1 MKNTQDLLHGNI
13 KSELIA
19 LTIPLVLGNI
29 LQQFYNTIDS
39 FIVGRYVG
47 TEAFAGIGVAGSIMN
62 LFIFI
67 LNGGCN
73 GMSIIFAELYGQK
86 NYEKLRKESF
96 LSLSAGGGFTIVLSI
111 VSLLVLYPVLGLI
124 QTPPEVEP
132 YVVAYL
138 QIIFIGLPVTFL
150 YNWCSAVLRAAGDT
164 ETPLWTLFIAMC
176 MNLALDFAFVPGLHM
191 GTAGTALATVI
202 AQLFS
207 AGVCLWIMRKKH
219 PIFFFSRKDMG
230 MDLPLLKRTANFGAV
245 SALHQSSIYI
255 GKMLVQGAVNSGGT
269 EIISAYT
276 ATTRIEGFS
285 NSFGDSGSTAISV
298 FGPRTVAQE
307 IKRER

>member
-111 VSLLVLYPVLGLI
+111 VSLLNGKLGELF
-124 QTPPEVEP
+124 TECCLTDSVS
-132 YVVAYL
+132 
-138 QIIFIGLPVTFL
+138 G
-150 YNWCSAVLRAAGDT
+150 AGPD
-164 ETPLWTLFIAMC
+164 P
-176 MNLALDFAFVPGLHM
+176 D
-191 GTAGTALATVI
+191 TAGGRALCCGLSSDHFYRT
-202 AQLFS
+202 S
-207 AGVCLWIMRKKH
+207 CH
-219 PIFFFSRKDMG
+219 
-230 MDLPLLKRTANFGAV
+230 LPL
-245 SALHQSSIYI
+245 
-255 GKMLVQGAVNSGGT
+255 
-269 EIISAYT
+269 
-276 ATTRIEGFS
+276 
-285 NSFGDSGSTAISV
+285 
-298 FGPRTVAQE
+298 
-307 IKRER
+307 

>member
-13 KSELIA
+13 RRELIA

-111 VSLLVLYPVLGLI
+111 ASLLVLYPVLGLI
-124 QTPPEVEP
+124 QTPLEVEP

-138 QIIFIGLPVTFL
+138 QIIFIGLPATFL

-176 MNLALDFAFVPGLHM
+176 MNLALDVAFVLGLHM

-202 AQLFS
+202 AQLFFCRSVSVDHEEKTSNFFLQPEGYGNGS
-207 AGVCLWIMRKKH
+207 AASEADSQFRGGVCPSSVQYLHW
-219 PIFFFSRKDMG
+219 KDAG
-230 MDLPLLKRTANFGAV
+230 PGSGKLRWNRDHFRIYGD
-245 SALHQSSIYI
+245 HQ
-255 GKMLVQGAVNSGGT
+255 N
-269 EIISAYT
+269 
-276 ATTRIEGFS
+276 
-285 NSFGDSGSTAISV
+285 
-298 FGPRTVAQE
+298 
-307 IKRER
+307 

>member
-96 LSLSAGGGFTIVLSI
+96 LSLSAGGGLYHCFEYCKPSGS
-111 VSLLVLYPVLGLI
+111 VSG
-124 QTPPEVEP
+124 
-132 YVVAYL
+132 
-138 QIIFIGLPVTFL
+138 
-150 YNWCSAVLRAAGDT
+150 AGPD
-164 ETPLWTLFIAMC
+164 P
-176 MNLALDFAFVPGLHM
+176 D
-191 GTAGTALATVI
+191 TAGGRALCCGLSSDHFYRT
-202 AQLFS
+202 S
-207 AGVCLWIMRKKH
+207 CH
-219 PIFFFSRKDMG
+219 
-230 MDLPLLKRTANFGAV
+230 LPL
-245 SALHQSSIYI
+245 
-255 GKMLVQGAVNSGGT
+255 
-269 EIISAYT
+269 
-276 ATTRIEGFS
+276 
-285 NSFGDSGSTAISV
+285 
-298 FGPRTVAQE
+298 
-307 IKRER
+307 

>member
-13 KSELIA
+13 RRELIA
-19 LTIPLVLGNI
+19 LTIPLVIGNI

-111 VSLLVLYPVLGLI
+111 ISLLVLYPVLGLI
-124 QTPPEVEP
+124 RTPLDVEP
-132 YVVAYL
+132 YVVVYL
-138 QIIFIGLPVTFL
+138 RIIFIGLPATFL

-176 MNLALDFAFVPGLHM
+176 MNLALDVAFVLGLHM

-207 AGVCLWIMRKKH
+207 AGVCLWSMRKKH

-255 GKMLVQGAVNSGGT
+255 GKMLVQ
-269 EIISAYT
+269 
-276 ATTRIEGFS
+276 
-285 NSFGDSGSTAISV
+285 
-298 FGPRTVAQE
+298 
-307 IKRER
+307 

>member
-111 VSLLVLYPVLGLI
+111 VSLLNGKLG
-124 QTPPEVEP
+124 EP
-132 YVVAYL
+132 SGSVS
-138 QIIFIGLPVTFL
+138 G
-150 YNWCSAVLRAAGDT
+150 AGPD
-164 ETPLWTLFIAMC
+164 P
-176 MNLALDFAFVPGLHM
+176 D
-191 GTAGTALATVI
+191 TAGGRALCCGLSSDHFYRT
-202 AQLFS
+202 S
-207 AGVCLWIMRKKH
+207 CH
-219 PIFFFSRKDMG
+219 
-230 MDLPLLKRTANFGAV
+230 LPL
-245 SALHQSSIYI
+245 
-255 GKMLVQGAVNSGGT
+255 
-269 EIISAYT
+269 
-276 ATTRIEGFS
+276 
-285 NSFGDSGSTAISV
+285 
-298 FGPRTVAQE
+298 
-307 IKRER
+307 

>member
-13 KSELIA
+13 RRELIA

-96 LSLSAGGGFTIVLSI
+96 LSLSAGG
-111 VSLLVLYPVLGLI
+111 
-124 QTPPEVEP
+124 
-132 YVVAYL
+132 
-138 QIIFIGLPVTFL
+138 
-150 YNWCSAVLRAAGDT
+150 
-164 ETPLWTLFIAMC
+164 
-176 MNLALDFAFVPGLHM
+176 
-191 GTAGTALATVI
+191 
-202 AQLFS
+202 
-207 AGVCLWIMRKKH
+207 
-219 PIFFFSRKDMG
+219 
-230 MDLPLLKRTANFGAV
+230 
-245 SALHQSSIYI
+245 
-255 GKMLVQGAVNSGGT
+255 
-269 EIISAYT
+269 
-276 ATTRIEGFS
+276 
-285 NSFGDSGSTAISV
+285 
-298 FGPRTVAQE
+298 
-307 IKRER
+307 

>member
-96 LSLSAGGGFTIVLSI
+96 LSLSAGGGFTIVL
-111 VSLLVLYPVLGLI
+111 
-124 QTPPEVEP
+124 
-132 YVVAYL
+132 
-138 QIIFIGLPVTFL
+138 
-150 YNWCSAVLRAAGDT
+150 
-164 ETPLWTLFIAMC
+164 
-176 MNLALDFAFVPGLHM
+176 
-191 GTAGTALATVI
+191 
-202 AQLFS
+202 
-207 AGVCLWIMRKKH
+207 
-219 PIFFFSRKDMG
+219 
-230 MDLPLLKRTANFGAV
+230 
-245 SALHQSSIYI
+245 
-255 GKMLVQGAVNSGGT
+255 
-269 EIISAYT
+269 
-276 ATTRIEGFS
+276 
-285 NSFGDSGSTAISV
+285 
-298 FGPRTVAQE
+298 
-307 IKRER
+307 